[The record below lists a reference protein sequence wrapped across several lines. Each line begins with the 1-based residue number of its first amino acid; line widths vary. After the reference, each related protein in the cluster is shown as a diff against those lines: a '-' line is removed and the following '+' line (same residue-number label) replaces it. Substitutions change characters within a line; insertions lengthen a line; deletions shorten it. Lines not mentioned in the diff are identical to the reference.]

1 MLTERNEFP
10 KVKVQAFLIWP
21 TGGAAREESSSSLT
35 PLQGVQM
42 GPQLREKVLSIPWK
56 LGKAEQHECLGDWRI
71 KKKRVC

>member
-21 TGGAAREESSSSLT
+21 TGAAREESSSSLT

-42 GPQLREKVLSIPWK
+42 GPQLREKVLSILWK
-56 LGKAEQHECLGDWRI
+56 LGKQDSMSVWVTGG
-71 KKKRVC
+71 